1 MAGRVVPRWDLAMH
15 LSARDVERISAL
27 LVRYWVGLPTQ
38 MTVIPA
44 QKSGEELRYHN
55 MLLCHTESHYLT
67 VLRQS
72 QACRGHFSSGRL
84 I

>member
-1 MAGRVVPRWDLAMH
+1 MPRWDPAM
-15 LSARDVERISAL
+15 LFSARDVERISAL

-44 QKSGEELRYHN
+44 QNPGEELRYHN
-55 MLLCHTESHYLT
+55 KLSCHTEPYYLT